1 MNTNELKSVKIYRKV
16 ELTQHAIKMI
26 KSEIALMKK
35 LDHPNIMKIH
45 NIIEDEYKIYVITD
59 DIRGPNL
66 FSYVIIK
73 NQLNE
78 SDTASI
84 ASQLASCIRYLHKH
98 EIIIRRLKL
107 ESICFADSESIHEL
121 RLTDLLLFNYT
132 DKIKKENPFHL
143 EEAFNPPNSSF

>member
-1 MNTNELKSVKIYRKV
+1 
-16 ELTQHAIKMI
+16 MI

-98 EIIIRRLKL
+98 EVIIRRLKL